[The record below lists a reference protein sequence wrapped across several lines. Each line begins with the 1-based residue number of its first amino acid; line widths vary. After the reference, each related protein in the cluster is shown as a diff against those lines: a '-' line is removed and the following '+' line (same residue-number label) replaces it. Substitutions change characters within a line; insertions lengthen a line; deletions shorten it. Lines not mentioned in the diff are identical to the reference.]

1 MSDLTPEEL
10 EQLEADLL
18 PNREALSVIG
28 PLPPTPGTDAASDLA
43 ELADADESPESS

>member
-10 EQLEADLL
+10 DELEAELL

-28 PLPPTPGTDAASDLA
+28 PLPATPGTDGASDLA
-43 ELADADESPESS
+43 EIADADEPA

>member
-10 EQLEADLL
+10 EKLEADLL

-28 PLPPTPGTDAASDLA
+28 PLPPAPGIDAASDIA
-43 ELADADESPESS
+43 EIADLDESA